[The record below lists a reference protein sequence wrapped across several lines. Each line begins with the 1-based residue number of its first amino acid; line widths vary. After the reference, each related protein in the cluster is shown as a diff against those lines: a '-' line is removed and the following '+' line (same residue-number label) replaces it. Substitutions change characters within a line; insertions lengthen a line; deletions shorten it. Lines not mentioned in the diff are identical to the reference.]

1 MDCAIT
7 LERFFCGNMILDS
20 IRLKQIFNNIVS
32 FENCKP
38 RKILTIMKKT
48 KTFLFALTVLL
59 CLSAPYFAMAQLQ
72 SPASS
77 PAAFVSQNV
86 GFTKISID
94 YSSPAVKGRQ
104 IFGEIEKYGVTWR
117 AGANATT
124 TIEFST
130 GVNVGGKNLR
140 AGKYSIFIT
149 PMASG
154 EWTIHLNGKAN
165 SVFTYMKDGKIDEEA
180 MAKDDAVAIKVMPVM
195 AADSHERLTYSISAE
210 NNKVAKVSM
219 AWDKVRLSFMV
230 DTQVD
235 QKMEGFKGAF

>member
-1 MDCAIT
+1 
-7 LERFFCGNMILDS
+7 
-20 IRLKQIFNNIVS
+20 
-32 FENCKP
+32 
-38 RKILTIMKKT
+38 MKNT
-48 KTFLFALTVLL
+48 RIYFFALTLMLFLAASVQ
-59 CLSAPYFAMAQLQ
+59 SHAQLQ
-72 SPASS
+72 SPSAS

-94 YSSPAVKGRQ
+94 YSSPAVKGRK
-104 IFGEIEKYGVTWR
+104 IFGELEKYGVTWR

-124 TIEFST
+124 IIEFST
-130 GVNVGGKNLR
+130 GVSVGGKNLR

-154 EWTIHLNGKAN
+154 EWTVHLNGKAN

-180 MAKDDAVAIKVMPVM
+180 MAKDDAVAIKVTPVM
-195 AADSHERLTYSISAE
+195 TADSQERLSYAISAE
-210 NNKVAKVSM
+210 NNKVAKVTM
-219 AWDKVRLSFMV
+219 AWEKVRLSFMV